1 MTLSRQAATTCVAAL
16 VGVIAAAG
24 EARAVTVAVANG
36 AAEIALRVGA
46 TAATIST
53 VTFAVAAATAG
64 TGTPVLGTTNA
75 AAGSAQAPNF
85 ATACGGNTVRIWA
98 RARSAVAASR
108 TATLT
113 VNGSGTLVSGA
124 NSIPITDFDWITS
137 GGAEIASG
145 AFSGAA
151 TQTLLTFQNSAEVSV
166 CLQYRFLNT
175 TVYPAGT
182 YTGQIIYNLQ
192 MP

>member
-1 MTLSRQAATTCVAAL
+1 MSRLRIALAVCAVAAGTI
-16 VGVIAAAG
+16 GVVRD
-24 EARAVTVAVANG
+24 ARALTVNVGNG

-46 TAATIST
+46 PGATIST
-53 VTFAVAAATAG
+53 VNFVVAAATAG
-64 TGTPVLGTTNA
+64 TGAPVLGTTNA

-85 ATACGGNTVRIWA
+85 GAACGANNVRVWA
-98 RARSAVAASR
+98 RARSTVGNAR

-113 VNGSGTLVSGA
+113 VNGSASLVSGA
-124 NSIPITDFDWITS
+124 NTIPITDFDWITS

-151 TQTLLTFQNSAEVSV
+151 TQNLLSFQNSREVSV

-182 YTGQIIYNLQ
+182 YTGQIIFNFQ

>member
-1 MTLSRQAATTCVAAL
+1 MTRSRFALALS
-16 VGVIAAAG
+16 AAACAAIGVFG
-24 EARAVTVAVANG
+24 EARALTVNVGNG
-36 AAEIALRVGA
+36 VAEIALRVGA
-46 TAATIST
+46 PGATIST
-53 VTFAVAAATAG
+53 VNFAVAAATAG
-64 TGTPVLGTTNA
+64 TGAPVLGTTNA
-75 AAGSAQAPNF
+75 AAGGAQAPNF
-85 ATACGGNTVRIWA
+85 GTACGANTVRVWA
-98 RARSAVAASR
+98 RARSAVGNSR

-151 TQTLLTFQNSAEVSV
+151 SQTLLAFQNSREVSV
-166 CLQYRFLNT
+166 CLRYRFLNT

>member
-1 MTLSRQAATTCVAAL
+1 MTPSRLRATICAVCVVSANGA
-16 VGVIAAAG
+16 IG

-46 TAATIST
+46 PGATIST
-53 VTFAVAAATAG
+53 VNFAVAAATAG
-64 TGTPVLGTTNA
+64 TGTPVVGTTNA

-85 ATACGGNTVRIWA
+85 GTACGANTVRIWA
-98 RARSAVAASR
+98 RARSAVGNSR

-113 VNGSGTLVSGA
+113 VNGSGTLVAGA
-124 NSIPITDFDWITS
+124 NTIPITDFDWVTS
-137 GGAEIASG
+137 GGTEIASG

-151 TQTLLTFQNSAEVSV
+151 SQTLMTFQNSGEVSV

>member
-1 MTLSRQAATTCVAAL
+1 MSRLRIVLAVFA
-16 VGVIAAAG
+16 AAAG
-24 EARAVTVAVANG
+24 TIGVVRDARALTVNVGNG

-46 TAATIST
+46 PGAAIST
-53 VTFAVAAATAG
+53 VNFVVAAATAG
-64 TGTPVLGTTNA
+64 TGAPVLGTTNA

-85 ATACGGNTVRIWA
+85 GAACAANNVRVWA
-98 RARSAVAASR
+98 RARSTVGNAR

-113 VNGSGTLVSGA
+113 VNGSGSLVSGA
-124 NSIPITDFDWITS
+124 NTIPFTDFDWITS

-151 TQTLLTFQNSAEVSV
+151 TQNLLSFQNSREVSV
-166 CLQYRFLNT
+166 CLRYRFLNT

-182 YTGQIIYNLQ
+182 YTGQVIFNFQ

>member
-1 MTLSRQAATTCVAAL
+1 MTRSRFALALS
-16 VGVIAAAG
+16 AAACAAIGVFG
-24 EARAVTVAVANG
+24 EARALTVNVGNG
-36 AAEIALRVGA
+36 VAEIALRVGA
-46 TAATIST
+46 PGATIST
-53 VTFAVAAATAG
+53 VNFAVAAATAG
-64 TGTPVLGTTNA
+64 TGAPVLGTTNA

-85 ATACGGNTVRIWA
+85 GTACGANTVRVWA
-98 RARSAVAASR
+98 RARSAVGNSR

-151 TQTLLTFQNSAEVSV
+151 SQTLLAFQNSREVSV
-166 CLQYRFLNT
+166 CLRYRFLNT